1 MAGAHDEF
9 ASYAHGSRG
18 SAVISISGHTPA
30 RCRISRTQ
38 NPTAAAADIAWRA
51 DRDEP
56 NPYQLEWNHLMEA
69 IRNNRQYSEV
79 ARGAEASLITAMGR
93 MAAHT
98 GRVITR
104 DQMLACQ
111 HEFAPN
117 VDQLRLDGPAPLVAV
132 DGRYPVP
139 RPGQL
144 TDREY

>member
-1 MAGAHDEF
+1 T
-9 ASYAHGSRG
+9 SSQR
-18 SAVISISGHTPA
+18 TA
-30 RCRISRTQ
+30 RCRIQRSQ
-38 NPTAAAADIAWRA
+38 NLASMKDIAWRFGNRA
-51 DRDEP
+51 NAPEP
-56 NPYQLEWNHLMEA
+56 NPYQLEWNHLLDA
-69 IRNNRQYSEV
+69 IRNNRAYNEV

-98 GRVITR
+98 GRIITR

-117 VDQLRLDGPAPLVAV
+117 LDQLRLDGPAPLVAV